1 MAGKQFAAPVLHGWG
16 VLNRKIYKNCNNRGW
31 KMKYISLLMIALICF
46 IMIKSLVDYIQG
58 GKSHINMRLK
68 ESRFSSEIFYTLLVI
83 YSIVIIGFGLI
94 YFILSFHQM
103 TLVEGGELK
112 EVSTIGSL
120 IHSLY
125 FSGVTLL
132 TIGYGDITPIGIGRF
147 IALIQALIGYILPT
161 AFVLRLVQT
170 SGRSSE

>member
-1 MAGKQFAAPVLHGWG
+1 MT
-16 VLNRKIYKNCNNRGW
+16 
-31 KMKYISLLMIALICF
+31 YISLLFIAIICF
-46 IMIKSLVDYIQG
+46 IMIKSLIDYVQG
-58 GKSHINMRLK
+58 DKSLINMRLK
-68 ESRFSSEIFYTLLVI
+68 ESRFSSEIFYTLLII

-94 YFILSFHQM
+94 YFILSFQQVN
-103 TLVEGGELK
+103 LVEGGELRK
-112 EVSTIGSL
+112 VSVIGSL

-132 TIGYGDITPIGIGRF
+132 TIGYGDITPIGIARF

-170 SGRSSE
+170 SGTPKE